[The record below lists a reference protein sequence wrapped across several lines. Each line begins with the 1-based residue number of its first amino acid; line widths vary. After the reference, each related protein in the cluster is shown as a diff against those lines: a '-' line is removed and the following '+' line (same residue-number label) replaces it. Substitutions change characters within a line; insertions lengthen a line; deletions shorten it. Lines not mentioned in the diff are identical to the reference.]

1 MRKYHVRFLG
11 GKGVAIPPTYPTI
24 ILKNGEHV
32 DVDRLERP
40 QLFLDENDDPIV
52 LYSAC
57 SITPLNQKKDG
68 SSFNIQIPVLCS
80 SGNPVTR
87 FPR

>member
-1 MRKYHVRFLG
+1 MSMCTD
-11 GKGVAIPPTYPTI
+11 P
-24 ILKNGEHV
+24 
-32 DVDRLERP
+32 RLERP

-87 FPR
+87 FPRCNRGFEKNRTIVLPYPAL